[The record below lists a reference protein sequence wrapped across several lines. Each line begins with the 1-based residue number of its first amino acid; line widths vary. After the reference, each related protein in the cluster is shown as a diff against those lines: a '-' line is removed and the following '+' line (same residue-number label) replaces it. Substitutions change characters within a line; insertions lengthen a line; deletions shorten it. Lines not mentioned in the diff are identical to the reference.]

1 MNSFTRSEY
10 DFFDI
15 TPPMPP
21 YMVPKLNFYF
31 LFFFMGGT
39 GSYRKAA
46 RRRSL
51 KSIYSQVSTNNIELL
66 C

>member
-15 TPPMPP
+15 TLPMAP

-51 KSIYSQVSTNNIELL
+51 KSTY
-66 C
+66 